1 MNTFRKKRRA
11 KPGPSKNELKVMRG
25 RQEASGGA
33 SLGQM
38 LPTVRSLTVSLQFL
52 TPQGHLLDE
61 SSETLKK
68 DDEVE
73 FVVDCPGRC
82 GAGKFDFSQMIERAA
97 TERQPTLEVT
107 VACSQPIYAGATETC
122 GTSLRCRLGLEFAA

>member
-25 RQEASGGA
+25 RQEEMGGR
-33 SLGQM
+33 SLGQI
-38 LPTVRSLTVSLQFL
+38 LPSVRSLTVTLTFA

-61 SSETLKK
+61 STETLKK

-97 TERQPTLEVT
+97 TERQSQLEVT
-107 VACSQPIYAGATETC
+107 AVCSQPLFAGSADAC
-122 GTSLRCRLGLEFAA
+122 GTSLKCRLGLDFIA

>member
-25 RQEASGGA
+25 RQEEMGGRN
-33 SLGQM
+33 LGSI
-38 LPTVRSLTVSLQFL
+38 LPSVRSLTVSLTFA
-52 TPQGHLLDE
+52 TPQGALLDE
-61 SSETLKK
+61 SSETLKR

-97 TERQPTLEVT
+97 MEHQSQLEVSA
-107 VACSQPIYAGATETC
+107 ACSQPLFAGSADVC
-122 GTSLRCRLGLEFAA
+122 GTTLKCRLGLEFAA

>member
-25 RQEASGGA
+25 RQDAAGGA

-38 LPTVRSLTVSLQFL
+38 LPSVRSLTVSLQFL

-97 TERQPTLEVT
+97 TERQPTLEV
-107 VACSQPIYAGATETC
+107 
-122 GTSLRCRLGLEFAA
+122 